1 MATSLR
7 SYTVTV
13 PTKSRHVNH
22 PICHTNLEIE
32 GPCDQHLS
40 LLSLFQIQS
49 NGMAAWLCHTDHP
62 WWRTCKAPV
71 SGSVAR
77 RFKTTLA
84 AKCLHVRVP
93 TAPTAVR
100 IYVDL
105 FISKQTNGLPCFHK
119 CWSFCVQPIAGE
131 RKQQDASVKQLWC
144 HLSCHL
150 QSLEHQFVICGGMK

>member
-84 AKCLHVRVP
+84 AKCLHV
-93 TAPTAVR
+93 PTAVR
-100 IYVDL
+100 IYVNL
-105 FISKQTNGLPCFHK
+105 LISKTNQWASLFSQVLVILVFSLLLENENSKRLQLNSCGAIFLAISSR
-119 CWSFCVQPIAGE
+119 WSISSSSAVA
-131 RKQQDASVKQLWC
+131 
-144 HLSCHL
+144 
-150 QSLEHQFVICGGMK
+150 